1 MQRPWVRPSLIPL
14 VFIPLLVVAQ
24 DQSVIR
30 VGTRLVEV
38 DVVVRGKNGPVTDLT
53 KDDFTLLDQGK
64 PQRIAIFSLTSAH
77 NAQDKPEA
85 IPPGAVSNRLD
96 GRGEVPANATI
107 LLFDQLNT
115 AWVDENFAH
124 QQVLK
129 FIRSMGDKDQLALY
143 ALGKELR
150 VVQDF
155 TNDRDRLLTG
165 AEGLKALMEPTVHE
179 DLSERARSRGEARV
193 QQEERRSVMVDHT
206 HITQTALE
214 EIARHLAGLP
224 GRKNLVWLAD
234 SFIPNPDPELL
245 RKLEDANIAIYLVDA
260 HGELA
265 AGVSPESQRAPLFSG
280 RARGR
285 GGNATQAEETIAGST
300 GGLALYN
307 TNDLSGSIRKAI
319 DDASNTYI
327 LGFYPAQKSLDG
339 TFHKLTVKVAKK
351 GLDVR
356 HREDYFAFQEQAPTD
371 QELRETLSQLVGDP
385 LNATSIGLTAVV
397 EPGRQLAL
405 NVNLG
410 DVHLDQ
416 GIDRWTGAIEIA
428 FHFEKE
434 AKMSLQTVNLS
445 LTRDQLLAA
454 LKNGLAMEKII
465 PGGQT
470 GDLRVVVQDRAT
482 GAVGSVGVHVD
493 SR

>member
-1 MQRPWVRPSLIPL
+1 MQREWAGLFLIPL
-14 VFIPLLVVAQ
+14 LAMAQ
-24 DQSVIR
+24 DQPVIR

-64 PQRIAIFSLTSAH
+64 PQRIAVFSLASVH
-77 NAQDKPEA
+77 KSQDQPE
-85 IPPGAVSNRLD
+85 PLLPGAISNRLD
-96 GRGEVPANATI
+96 SSGEVPANATI
-107 LLFDQLNT
+107 LLFDTLNT
-115 AWVDENFAH
+115 TWVDENYAH

-129 FIRSMGDKDQLALY
+129 FIRTLGEKDRLALY

-155 TNDRDRLLTG
+155 TSDRDRLLAG
-165 AEGLKALMEPTVHE
+165 AKGLKALVDPVIHE
-179 DLSERARSRGEARV
+179 DPSERPRNRAEAKM
-193 QQEERRSVMVDHT
+193 QQEERRSAMLDHAR
-206 HITQTALE
+206 ITQTALE
-214 EIARHLAGLP
+214 AIARHLAGLP

-234 SFIPNPDPELL
+234 SFIPDPDPELL

-260 HGELA
+260 HGEQALGPSA
-265 AGVSPESQRAPLFSG
+265 EIKRPQPTGGG
-280 RARGR
+280 RRGR
-285 GGNATQAEETIAGST
+285 GAATDATQAEETIAQST
-300 GGLALYN
+300 GGLALYH

-319 DDASNTYI
+319 DDASDTYI
-327 LGFYPAQKSLDG
+327 LGFYPAQKSLDA
-339 TFHKLTVKVAKK
+339 TFHKLTVKVARK

-356 HREDYFAFQEQAPTD
+356 HRQDYFAFEEQAPTD
-371 QELRETLSQLVGDP
+371 QDLRETLNKLIDDSLD
-385 LNATSIGLTAVV
+385 ATAIGLTAVV
-397 EPGRQLAL
+397 QPDRQLAL

-416 GIDRWTGAIEIA
+416 GDDRWTGAIEIA
-428 FHFEKE
+428 FHFAKE
-434 AKMSLQTVNLS
+434 PKLSIQTVNLS
-445 LTRDQLLAA
+445 LSRDQLLVA
-454 LKNGLAMEKII
+454 LKNGLALTKII

-482 GAVGSVGVHVD
+482 GAAGSVGVHLG

>member
-1 MQRPWVRPSLIPL
+1 MQRPWAGLFLIPL
-14 VFIPLLVVAQ
+14 LATAQ

-38 DVVVRGKNGPVTDLT
+38 DVVVRGKSGPVTDLS

-64 PQRIAIFSLTSAH
+64 PQRIAVFSLSAH
-77 NAQDKPEA
+77 RSQDQPE
-85 IPPGAVSNRLD
+85 PLLPGAVSNRLD
-96 GRGEVPANATI
+96 SHGEVPANATI
-107 LLFDQLNT
+107 LLFDTLNT
-115 AWVDENFAH
+115 GWVDENYAH

-129 FIRSMGDKDQLALY
+129 FIRSLGEKDRLALY
-143 ALGKELR
+143 ALGKDLR

-155 TNDRDRLLTG
+155 TNDRDRLLAG
-165 AEGLKALMEPTVHE
+165 AAGLKALVDPVIHE
-179 DLSERARSRGEARV
+179 DPSERPRNRAEAKM
-193 QQEERRSVMVDHT
+193 QQEERRSAMLDHT
-206 HITQTALE
+206 RITQTALE

-234 SFIPNPDPELL
+234 SFIPNPDPDLL

-260 HGELA
+260 HGEQALGPTA
-265 AGVSPESQRAPLFSG
+265 ENKRPQPTGG
-280 RARGR
+280 RRGR
-285 GGNATQAEETIAGST
+285 GAATDATQAEETIAAST
-300 GGLALYN
+300 GGLALYH

-319 DDASNTYI
+319 DDASDTYI
-327 LGFYPAQKSLDG
+327 LGFYPAQKSLDA
-339 TFHKLTVKVAKK
+339 TFHKLTVKVARK

-356 HREDYFAFQEQAPTD
+356 HRQDYFAFEEQAPTD
-371 QELRETLSQLVGDP
+371 QDLRETLNRLIGDS
-385 LNATSIGLTAVV
+385 LDATAIGLTAVARPDR
-397 EPGRQLAL
+397 ELAL

-416 GIDRWTGAIEIA
+416 GNDRWTGAIEIA

-434 AKMSLQTVNLS
+434 TKMSLQTVNLS

-454 LKNGLAMEKII
+454 LKSGLALTKII
-465 PGGQT
+465 PGGET

-482 GAVGSVGVHVD
+482 GAAGSVGVRVG
-493 SR
+493 SK

>member
-1 MQRPWVRPSLIPL
+1 MQRPWAGLFLIPL
-14 VFIPLLVVAQ
+14 LAAAQ
-24 DQSVIR
+24 DQPVIR

-64 PQRIAIFSLTSAH
+64 PQRIAVFSLAAH
-77 NAQDKPEA
+77 KSQDQPE
-85 IPPGAVSNRLD
+85 PLLPGAVSNRLD
-96 GRGEVPANATI
+96 SSGEVPANATI
-107 LLFDQLNT
+107 LLFDALNT
-115 AWVDENFAH
+115 TWVDENYAH
-124 QQVLK
+124 QQVMK
-129 FIRSMGDKDQLALY
+129 FIRSLGDKDQLALY

-155 TNDRDRLLTG
+155 TNDRARLLAG
-165 AEGLKALMEPTVHE
+165 AAGLKALVDPVIHE
-179 DLSERARSRGEARV
+179 DPSERARSRAEAKM
-193 QQEERRSVMVDHT
+193 QQEERRSAMLDHT
-206 HITQTALE
+206 RITQTALE

-234 SFIPNPDPELL
+234 SFIPNPDPDLL

-260 HGELA
+260 HGEQALGPTA
-265 AGVSPESQRAPLFSG
+265 ENKRAQPTGG
-280 RARGR
+280 RRGR
-285 GGNATQAEETIAGST
+285 GAANDATQAEETIAQST
-300 GGLALYN
+300 GGLALYH

-319 DDASNTYI
+319 DDASDTYI
-327 LGFYPAQKSLDG
+327 LGFYPAQKSLDA
-339 TFHKLTVKVAKK
+339 TFHKLTVKVARK

-356 HREDYFAFQEQAPTD
+356 HRQDYFAFEEQAPTD
-371 QELRETLSQLVGDP
+371 QDLRETLNRLIGDS
-385 LNATSIGLTAVV
+385 LDATAIGLTAVALPDRELV
-397 EPGRQLAL
+397 L

-416 GIDRWTGAIEIA
+416 REDRWTGAIEIA

-434 AKMSLQTVNLS
+434 NKMSLQTVNLS

-454 LKNGLAMEKII
+454 LKSGLALTKII
-465 PGGQT
+465 PGGGT

-482 GAVGSVGVHVD
+482 GAAGSVGVRVG